1 MQTSINNQGEA
12 NYDQKIVL
20 IADKLRAWQG
30 PIVLIS
36 HVDPDGD
43 ALGSALALKRA
54 LDTLGKETYLPLE
67 PPRYL
72 KFLVDDGELVA
83 PLGQLPPQSLLAVL
97 DVELG
102 PRATGAPL
110 EGADLTVNIDHHG
123 SNPRL
128 GDLSCVQPSKAATA
142 QMVKDVVDAL
152 EVTWTPA
159 IATPCLTG
167 IITDTG
173 NFRYSN
179 TDQSVLAAAGD
190 LLALGADYAGL
201 TDRLQWRHPKYFEML
216 GKVMSTVKFPF
227 NGLAVT
233 ARMTLE
239 MEAEVGETDDDSN
252 DYVGLIRYAEGTKVA
267 VFFKERAGHTK
278 LSVRTRDGVSAQAI
292 CHALGGG
299 GHINAAGAKL
309 NGSLDEAYR
318 KTLASVEAELKA
330 KGFLGNSA

>member
-1 MQTSINNQGEA
+1 MTTTINNQGEV
-12 NYDQKIVL
+12 NYDQKIKL
-20 IADKLRAWQG
+20 IADKLHDWQG

-43 ALGSALALKRA
+43 ALGSTLALKRA
-54 LDTLGKETYLPLE
+54 LDTLDKETVLALE
-67 PPRYL
+67 APRYL
-72 KFLVDDGELVA
+72 KFLTKDGELSK
-83 PLGQLPPQSLLAVL
+83 PLESLPTGSLLAVL
-97 DVELG
+97 DVEMG

-110 EGADLTVNIDHHG
+110 DSADFTVNIDHHG

-142 QMVKDVVDAL
+142 QMVKDLIDVLGVD
-152 EVTWTPA
+152 WTPD

-179 TDQSVLAAAGD
+179 TDQSVLATAGE
-190 LLALGADYAGL
+190 LLAAGADYANL

-216 GKVMSTVKFPF
+216 GKVMNTVEFPYD
-227 NGLAVT
+227 GLAVM
-233 ARMTLE
+233 AYMTLA

-267 VFFKERAGHTK
+267 VFVKEREGHVK
-278 LSVRTRDGVSAQAI
+278 LSVRTRDGVSAQSI
-292 CHALGGG
+292 CHELGGG
-299 GHINAAGAKL
+299 GHVNAAGAKIE
-309 NGSLDEAYR
+309 GSLEDAR
-318 KTLASVEAELKA
+318 NKILAAVENELEA
-330 KGFLGNSA
+330 KGFWGKK

>member
-1 MQTSINNQGEA
+1 MTTTINNQGEV
-12 NYDQKIVL
+12 NYDQKIKL
-20 IADKLRAWQG
+20 IADKLHDWQG

-43 ALGSALALKRA
+43 ALGSTLALKRA
-54 LDTLGKETYLPLE
+54 LDTLDKETVLALE
-67 PPRYL
+67 APRYL
-72 KFLVDDGELVA
+72 KFLTKDGELSK
-83 PLGQLPPQSLLAVL
+83 PLESLPTGSLLAVL

-110 EGADLTVNIDHHG
+110 DSADFTVNIDHHG

-142 QMVKDVVDAL
+142 QMVKDLIDVLGVD
-152 EVTWTPA
+152 WTPD

-179 TDQSVLAAAGD
+179 TDQSVLATAGE
-190 LLALGADYAGL
+190 LLAAGADYANL

-216 GKVMSTVKFPF
+216 GKVMNTVEFPYD
-227 NGLAVT
+227 GLAVM
-233 ARMTLE
+233 AYMTLA

-267 VFFKERAGHTK
+267 VFVKEREGHVK
-278 LSVRTRDGVSAQAI
+278 LSVRTRDGVSAQSI
-292 CHALGGG
+292 CHELGGG
-299 GHINAAGAKL
+299 GHVNAAGAKIE
-309 NGSLDEAYR
+309 GSLEDAR
-318 KTLASVEAELKA
+318 NKILAAVENELEA
-330 KGFLGNSA
+330 KGFWGKK